1 MIAPLEGAVL
11 LTLFV
16 QLFVILSVAL
26 LLGRLARMVGMPA
39 VVGELLTGVVL
50 GPSLLGLVAPGVFG
64 ALFPATPEQF
74 HLLEAISW
82 LGVVFLLLT
91 TGLEMDIDRLRR
103 RAGSAALV
111 STTGVAVPFALGLG
125 VAWVLPGFLVV
136 DADDRLALGLFLATA
151 MSISAIPVIARI
163 LVETGLAARPVG
175 QVMLASA
182 TLTDT
187 AGWLLLSLVV
197 GFAQFGQFDVDA
209 AGLSL
214 LALAAFTAFA
224 FTLGRRG
231 TTALLRRVGT
241 ADGGV
246 RGQVALV
253 AAFALGSGALTAAFG
268 FEATLGALLAGVAV
282 GRDALDVEARRVL
295 EDVSL
300 GVFAPLFFGTAGL
313 RVDLTLLA
321 NPAVALAGVALL
333 LVATVGKLVG
343 VSGGALVAGF
353 DRRDALAMGVG
364 LNARGALEIV
374 VASIG
379 LAIGL
384 LTPALYTIIVLVAIA
399 TSILAAALLPVVA
412 AKPEQRR
419 VTGRRIRRT

>member
-1 MIAPLEGAVL
+1 MIAPLEGEVL
-11 LTLFV
+11 LTLFA

-26 LLGRLARMVGMPA
+26 LLGRLARVVGMPA
-39 VVGELLTGVVL
+39 VVGELLTGIVL
-50 GPSLLGLVAPGVFG
+50 GPSLLGIVAPGTFET
-64 ALFPATPEQF
+64 LFPSTAEQF

-125 VAWVLPGFLVV
+125 VTGLLPAFLVV
-136 DADDRLALGLFLATA
+136 DPTDRLGLALFLATA
-151 MSISAIPVIARI
+151 MSISAIPVIAHI

-182 TLTDT
+182 TLTVL
-187 AGWLLLSLVV
+187 ASWLLLSLVI
-197 GFAQFGQFDVDA
+197 GFVQSGRFDVDA
-209 AGLSL
+209 VGVSL
-214 LALAAFTAFA
+214 LTLCLFTAFA
-224 FTLGRRG
+224 FTVGRRG
-231 TTALLRRVGT
+231 ASAILRRAGST
-241 ADGGV
+241 DAGP
-246 RGQVALV
+246 RTQVAVV
-253 AAFALGSGALTAAFG
+253 AAFALGAGSLTAAFG

-313 RVDLTLLA
+313 RADLSLLVD
-321 NPAVALAGVALL
+321 PAVALVGAALL
-333 LVATVGKLVG
+333 IVATVGKLVG
-343 VSGGALVAGF
+343 VTGGALVAGF
-353 DRRDALAMGVG
+353 GRRDALAMGVG

-374 VASIG
+374 VATIG
-379 LAIGL
+379 LSLGL
-384 LTPALYTIIVLVAIA
+384 LTPALYTIIVLVAIV
-399 TSILAAALLPVVA
+399 TSVLAAALLPVVA
-412 AKPEQRR
+412 TAPEKRR
-419 VTGRRIRRT
+419 LVDRPAGRL